1 LQRRLIF
8 FARRYESSQPGFI
21 IGSSYSEGEGL
32 AMSDELKGHVLEIVS
47 IATECPDHLQALC
60 FELLL
65 RDYLEGRRRP
75 VPAEVKQQESEQPP
89 PVRELPVVPD
99 LATNE
104 TNTGQQDLKAGDLHV
119 KARKFLEKYSISLD
133 HLNQLFY
140 KENGT
145 IKPLYE
151 DLKTTRMAESQIRAA
166 LLQALLSGVTSG
178 EFVAEG
184 EAVRAE
190 VQQRKAYDAT
200 NFAKNFRTSANLF
213 EGFESYDKGT
223 PLRLSEDGRK
233 ELAELI
239 KELAR

>member
-1 LQRRLIF
+1 
-8 FARRYESSQPGFI
+8 
-21 IGSSYSEGEGL
+21 
-32 AMSDELKGHVLEIVS
+32 MSDDLKERVLEIVS
-47 IATECPDHLQALC
+47 IVKDCPERLQPLC

-75 VPAEVKQQESEQPP
+75 AAAQTAPTPATQEEQRQPAAQD
-89 PVRELPVVPD
+89 VI
-99 LATNE
+99 AAGE
-104 TNTGQQDLKAGDLHV
+104 TSTGQQDLKAGDLHV
-119 KARKFLEKYSISLD
+119 KARKFMERHSITLD

-140 KENGT
+140 KEDGD

-151 DLKTTRMAESQIRAA
+151 DLKTTRMAESQVRAA
-166 LLQALLSGVTSG
+166 LLHALLAGMRNG
-178 EFVAEG
+178 EFIADG

-190 VQQRKAYDAT
+190 VQERKAYDKT
-200 NFAKNFRTSANLF
+200 NFAKNFKNSANLF
-213 EGFESYDKGT
+213 EGFETYEKET

>member
-1 LQRRLIF
+1 M
-8 FARRYESSQPGFI
+8 A
-21 IGSSYSEGEGL
+21 
-32 AMSDELKGHVLEIVS
+32 DDLKERVLEIVS
-47 IATECPDHLQALC
+47 IVKECPENLRALC

-75 VPAEVKQQESEQPP
+75 APSETPQRESQTPP
-89 PVRELPVVPD
+89 PVQEKPEVGD
-99 LATNE
+99 LAAGE
-104 TNTGQQDLKAGDLHV
+104 TTTGQQDLKAGDLHM
-119 KARKFLEKYSISLD
+119 KTRKFMERHSISLD

-140 KENGT
+140 KEGGE

-151 DLKTTRMAESQIRAA
+151 DLKTTRMAEGQIRITLLHA
-166 LLQALLSGVTSG
+166 LLAGMTTG
-178 EFVAEG
+178 EFAADG

-190 VQQRKAYDAT
+190 SQLRKSYDRPNFAT
-200 NFAKNFRTSANLF
+200 NFKNNANLF
-213 EGFESYDKGT
+213 EGFESYAKGT